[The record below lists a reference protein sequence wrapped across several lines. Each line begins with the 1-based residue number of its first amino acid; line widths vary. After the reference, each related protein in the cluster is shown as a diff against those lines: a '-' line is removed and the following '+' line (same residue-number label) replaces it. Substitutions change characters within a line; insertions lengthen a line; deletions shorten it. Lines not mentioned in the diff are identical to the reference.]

1 MFKLMKDDCR
11 CDLPIGA
18 TTFKSFC
25 PRCEQKFST
34 AEYDKKGECIGTSH
48 HIGGYFV
55 PRFCPNC
62 GEKISND
69 GISDNDVLFGRLNVK
84 DIFNSK
90 AFYDS
95 HGRDDRDG
103 RIVTIISQEG
113 TNPYDEA
120 FYKVG
125 FSNLG
130 HVKLN
135 KDFKTEPDYGDVII
149 ADESE
154 LSNLKEVRV
163 DV

>member
-1 MFKLMKDDCR
+1 MFKLMKDNCR

-18 TTFKSFC
+18 TTFRSFC
-25 PRCEQKFST
+25 PRCRQKFST
-34 AEYDKKGECIGTSH
+34 AEYDENGECIRTSH
-48 HIGGYFV
+48 IGEYFV
-55 PRFCPNC
+55 PPFCPNC
-62 GEKISND
+62 GKKISND
-69 GISDNDVLFGRLNVK
+69 GISDDDVLFGRLNVK
-84 DIFNSK
+84 DIFNSI

-95 HGRDDRDG
+95 HRRDDRDG

-135 KDFKTEPDYGDVII
+135 KNYEIEPDYGDVII